1 MVEEHKNAGRGPA
14 RSSGPCPHLN
24 PHTYIHSPHPFFF
37 GSTNHMASEPKVRL
51 RGAWSECE
59 KLRQGWGQSSFQG
72 QGTRGCYA
80 ESGIEGGPNQ
90 HAYKE
95 HRGCNPQARDT
106 CIWTVQPMPSDNPS
120 HRLTAQAAWA
130 LWPPIPAGNP
140 RGFLRHL
147 PVSSLPM
154 QTVTP
159 VSTDTSQPP
168 GPVYSLNPPPS
179 LPAQRLAG
187 LPRAEERPLSTS
199 APEIAA

>member
-1 MVEEHKNAGRGPA
+1 MAKSSLREGGEGTEPGPISSRPMVEEHKNARRGPA

-80 ESGIEGGPNQ
+80 ESGREGGPDQ
-90 HAYKE
+90 HGYKE

-140 RGFLRHL
+140 TEGF
-147 PVSSLPM
+147 SGTC
-154 QTVTP
+154 Q
-159 VSTDTSQPP
+159 
-168 GPVYSLNPPPS
+168 
-179 LPAQRLAG
+179 
-187 LPRAEERPLSTS
+187 S
-199 APEIAA
+199 AAFPCRQ